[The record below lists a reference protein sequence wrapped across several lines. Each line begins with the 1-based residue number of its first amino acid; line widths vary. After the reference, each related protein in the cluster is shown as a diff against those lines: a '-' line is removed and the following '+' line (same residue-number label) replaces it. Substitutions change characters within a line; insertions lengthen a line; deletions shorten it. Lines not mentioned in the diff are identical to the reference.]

1 MKGVHK
7 KHKKAIQFYK
17 WGYWWSGA
25 EASLVWFNR
34 TEPATAP
41 LQWTVRGK
49 RLLDYAPPVLI
60 DIDNNDIGYLKSY
73 TLGVLV
79 SSLNCSLVERWCL
92 HVPVTVLCTSLNEMA
107 SGGDGSRRLGG
118 ESSGKSDVCKYSDK
132 SADRKKAELRWDPVT
147 LAGPSALGSGPFT

>member
-60 DIDNNDIGYLKSY
+60 DSAGAVDHE
-73 TLGVLV
+73 VV
-79 SSLNCSLVERWCL
+79 S
-92 HVPVTVLCTSLNEMA
+92 
-107 SGGDGSRRLGG
+107 DG
-118 ESSGKSDVCKYSDK
+118 
-132 SADRKKAELRWDPVT
+132 
-147 LAGPSALGSGPFT
+147 LAFV